1 MGKNQ
6 VEREVQS
13 KGLSLLKT
21 AKQYHPTKDK
31 KTVAPWAALRKEVK
45 VFIGSFPLK
54 HYEKLPKYASIT
66 GVLSF
71 PLNENISIK
80 TA

>member
-1 MGKNQ
+1 MNWLDC
-6 VEREVQS
+6 ELLSSSIAYEV
-13 KGLSLLKT
+13 
-21 AKQYHPTKDK
+21 HK
-31 KTVAPWAALRKEVK
+31 KRRRRAELHKEVK

-71 PLNENISIK
+71 PLNEKYLNK
-80 TA
+80 NCLAP